1 MDLTKLTKYIST
13 WLSTYS
19 ENSGLS
25 GFVIGISGGI
35 DSALTSTLCA
45 LTNKRVILVSMPIK
59 QTTSEFERAKN
70 HILDLKSKFSNVESI
85 EINLT
90 TSFTQFESDL
100 PDYVSSNNLV
110 MANSRSRLRMMTL
123 YAFGQANNC
132 LVVGTGNKI
141 EDFGVGFYTKY
152 GDGGVDISPIADL
165 TKTQVWDLAKHLGV
179 INSIIIA
186 KPTDGLFEDGR
197 SDEDQIG
204 ASYAELEWAMVFNG
218 DLSNLSERQLE
229 VLSIYTKLNKL
240 NQHKMNPIPVC
251 IIPSELY

>member
-1 MDLTKLTKYIST
+1 MDLTKLSKYIST

-90 TSFTQFESDL
+90 TSFNQFESDL

-165 TKTQVWDLAKHLGV
+165 TKTQVWELAKHLGV

-204 ASYAELEWAMVFNG
+204 ASYSELEWAMVYNG
-218 DLSNLSERQLE
+218 DLSNLSERELE
-229 VLSIYTKLNKL
+229 VLSIYTKLNTL

-251 IIPSELY
+251 IIPSEL

>member
-1 MDLTKLTKYIST
+1 MDLTKLSKYIST

-19 ENSGLS
+19 ENSGIS

-165 TKTQVWDLAKHLGV
+165 TKTQVWELAIHLGV

-204 ASYAELEWAMVFNG
+204 ASYSELEWAMVYNG
-218 DLSNLSERQLE
+218 DLSNLSERELE

-251 IIPSELY
+251 KIPSEL

>member
-1 MDLTKLTKYIST
+1 MDLTKLSKYIST

-19 ENSGLS
+19 ENSGIS

-90 TSFTQFESDL
+90 TSFNQFESDL

-165 TKTQVWDLAKHLGV
+165 TKTQVWELAIHLGV

-204 ASYAELEWAMVFNG
+204 ASYSELEWAMVYNG
-218 DLSNLSERQLE
+218 DLSNLSERELE

-251 IIPSELY
+251 KIPSEL